1 MRGRLAED
9 VGRQPVRAEMDEG
22 PSMTNH
28 ETNGAG
34 GPGEHSASI
43 ATEVGTP
50 PEAQESLT
58 TRAQADAASGALETE
73 LDAAGGPRIS
83 RARAR
88 IVTASPAAGFEAP
101 DGAIAPR
108 GAMTVVDRPD
118 GIGRSVTAERVEI
131 TQGGAEK
138 VEASSVVLD
147 RGGIGAVNADAVE
160 VHRGGIGRLTAKD
173 VTVTQGGIGAARAD
187 HLTIDMGGIGAA
199 IVGRL
204 ELTRSAARSILARE
218 AHLQGSFAQ
227 TVVANNVSLER
238 GSNVIIVLARRVDG
252 DVRALLDWRGALA
265 FGAAL
270 GVVIGLVRRA
280 PRAGKGD

>member
-1 MRGRLAED
+1 
-9 VGRQPVRAEMDEG
+9 
-22 PSMTNH
+22 MTNH

-34 GPGEHSASI
+34 APGGHEASI
-43 ATEVGTP
+43 ATEVVTP
-50 PEAQESLT
+50 PEARESLT
-58 TRAQADAASGALETE
+58 SRAQTDDASGALDTDV
-73 LDAAGGPRIS
+73 DATGGPRIS

-88 IVTASPAAGFEAP
+88 IVSASPAAGFDAP
-101 DGAIAPR
+101 QGAI
-108 GAMTVVDRPD
+108 TVIDRPD
-118 GIGRSVTAERVEI
+118 GNGRSVTAERVEI

-138 VEASSVVLD
+138 VEAASVVVD

-173 VTVTQGGIGAARAD
+173 VTVTQGGVGAARAD

-204 ELTRSAARSILARE
+204 ELTRGAARSILARE
-218 AHLQGSFAQ
+218 AHLEQSFAQ
-227 TVVANNVSLER
+227 TVVANHVSLER
-238 GSNVIIVLARRVDG
+238 GSNAIIVLARRVDG

-270 GVVIGLVRRA
+270 GVVIGLVRRG
-280 PRAGKGD
+280 PRSSSRSRSSKGS

>member
-9 VGRQPVRAEMDEG
+9 AGRQPVRTEMDEG

-34 GPGEHSASI
+34 GPGEHAASI
-43 ATEVGTP
+43 ATEVGAP
-50 PEAQESLT
+50 PVAQESVT
-58 TRAQADAASGALETE
+58 SSAQPADAPGALETDV
-73 LDAAGGPRIS
+73 DAAGGPRIS

-88 IVTASPAAGFEAP
+88 IVTASPASGFDAP
-101 DGAIAPR
+101 EGAIAPR
-108 GAMTVVDRPD
+108 GAITVVDRAD
-118 GIGRSVTAERVEI
+118 GTGRLVTAERVEI

-138 VEASSVVLD
+138 VEAASVVVD
-147 RGGIGAVNADAVE
+147 RGGIGAVNANAVE

-173 VTVTQGGIGAARAD
+173 VTVTQGGVGAARAD

-218 AHLQGSFAQ
+218 AHLEGSFAQ
-227 TVVANNVSLER
+227 TVVANHVSLER
-238 GSNVIIVLARRVDG
+238 GSNAIIVLARRVDG

-270 GVVIGLVRRA
+270 GLVLGIVRRT
-280 PRAGKGD
+280 PTSRRRA